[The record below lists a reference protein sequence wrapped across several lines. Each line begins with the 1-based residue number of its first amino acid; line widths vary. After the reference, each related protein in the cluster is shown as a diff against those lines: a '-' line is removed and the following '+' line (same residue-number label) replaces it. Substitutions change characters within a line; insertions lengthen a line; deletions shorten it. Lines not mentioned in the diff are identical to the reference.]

1 MIKPITDKDV
11 SVGQAYGKMIHFVN
25 STVESCLHHVQKD
38 HMLACIYSGELI
50 IHNGEQEQTFG
61 PDSSV
66 FIRKNHRVRL
76 SICERSDGVV
86 KIAFLIFN
94 RDFLI
99 RFYRVADGIKHDCA
113 KFDERYLQIPADLEI
128 KSLFYSIVPFIDA
141 GVVPPERTMELKLM
155 EGMYIL
161 LNADNRLAVALFDFI
176 APWKIDVLEFLNE
189 NFMYDLTLEEIA
201 QYTGRSLATFKRDFR
216 KISDM
221 PPLKWIIDKRLEVAH
236 QQLKYES
243 KNVSDIYLTLGF
255 KSLSHFSTAYKH
267 KYGIAPTKSHHKDV
281 VKNLS

>member
-1 MIKPITDKDV
+1 MIQPVSDKEV
-11 SVGQAYGKMIHFVN
+11 SVGEAYGKTIHFVS
-25 STVESCLHHVQKD
+25 STAESCIHHVQRD
-38 HMLACIYSGELI
+38 HMLAYVYAGELSL
-50 IHNGEQEQTFG
+50 HDGEQETSFDPG
-61 PDSSV
+61 SSV

-76 SICERSDGVV
+76 SIRGGSDGAV
-86 KIAFLIFN
+86 KIAFLIFK

-99 RFYRVADGIKHDCA
+99 RFYRTAEDINHHCA
-113 KFDERYLQIPADLEI
+113 KFDERFLEIPAGLEI

-141 GVVPPERTMELKLM
+141 GVVPPEKTMELKLM

-161 LNADNRLAVALFDFI
+161 LNADSRIAVALFDFI

-216 KISDM
+216 KVSRLS
-221 PPLKWIIDKRLEVAH
+221 PSKWIIDKRLEVAH
-236 QQLKYES
+236 HQLKYGS

-255 KSLSHFSTAYKH
+255 KSLSHFSTAYKRR
-267 KYGIAPTKSHHKDV
+267 YGMAPTKSHQ
-281 VKNLS
+281 